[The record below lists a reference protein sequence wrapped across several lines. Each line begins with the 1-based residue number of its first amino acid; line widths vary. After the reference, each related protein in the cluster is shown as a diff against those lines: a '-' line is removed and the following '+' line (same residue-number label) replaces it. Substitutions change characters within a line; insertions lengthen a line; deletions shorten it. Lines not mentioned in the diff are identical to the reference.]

1 MAEKK
6 SEQEHPIRIGNRLSE
21 AFDRLE
27 EQIRERAYRIFL
39 DRGQEHGDSVAD
51 WLSAQMDMVTP
62 IELELKEQKKNIIVE
77 AKLKGFSAED
87 IEIEVV
93 GNTLKVFGSHTRE
106 NNKNKCDAT
115 ASSVESVYFYDTL
128 ALPDAVDLEETHAK
142 LFKNGKLKVTLPR
155 LKIA

>member
-6 SEQEHPIRIGNRLSE
+6 SEQKHPIRIGNRLSE

-62 IELELKEQKKNIIVE
+62 IELEVKEQKQNIIVE
-77 AKLKGFSAED
+77 ANLKGFSAED

-106 NNKNKCDAT
+106 NNKKKSDAT
-115 ASSVESVYFYDTL
+115 ASSVESLYFYDTV

-155 LKIA
+155 LKVA